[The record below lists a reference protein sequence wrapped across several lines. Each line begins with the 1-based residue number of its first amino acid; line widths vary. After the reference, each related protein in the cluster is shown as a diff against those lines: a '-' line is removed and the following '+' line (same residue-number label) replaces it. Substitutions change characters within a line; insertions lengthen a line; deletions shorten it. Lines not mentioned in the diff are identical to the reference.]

1 MDEIAKLHEDNC
13 EKVYAIY
20 RQKCSKKRNTNHLK
34 HIKEFLIKSMIPIG
48 LTFRHEL
55 RCLAQEHYM
64 LMFEEIFTESQMPLI
79 MHWLN
84 VSRLFILP

>member
-20 RQKCSKKRNTNHLK
+20 RQKCSKKGNTNHLK

-48 LTFRHEL
+48 PTFRHEL
-55 RCLAQEHYM
+55 LGLALEYYM
-64 LMFEEIFTESQMPLI
+64 LMLEEIITGSQTPLKTST
-79 MHWLN
+79 L
-84 VSRLFILP
+84 VE